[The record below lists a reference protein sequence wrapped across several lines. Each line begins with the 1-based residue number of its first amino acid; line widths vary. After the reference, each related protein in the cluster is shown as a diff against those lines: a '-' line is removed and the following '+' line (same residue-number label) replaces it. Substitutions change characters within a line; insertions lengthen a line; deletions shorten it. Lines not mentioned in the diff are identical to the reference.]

1 MKIEFSVEFEK
12 IPRGLTLNSSAGLHA
27 VLVGEEV
34 VPVATAASVEE
45 RNANVPLGVI
55 RVPLVLAPARS
66 RFGSLRADLPSGE
79 HVKQTVGLLRAGSLL
94 VQLHPLGALF
104 LQLWANQEQ
113 TGADFDT
120 LAAGGAARTPVTP
133 GGYGAHGVG
142 DLDVG

>member
-1 MKIEFSVEFEK
+1 MKILC
-12 IPRGLTLNSSAGLHA
+12 GLTLNSSTGLHA
-27 VLVGEEV
+27 VLVGQEV
-34 VPVATAASVEE
+34 VPIATAASVEE
-45 RNANVPLGVI
+45 RNANVPFGIV

-66 RFGSLRADLPSGE
+66 RFGSLRADLPGGE

-104 LQLWANQEQ
+104 LQFRTDQEQ
-113 TGADFDT
+113 TGSDFDT